1 MKIQWKTLL
10 IQLAI
15 PLAVGGL
22 SGFLIRDSIRT
33 YQTVAKPPLSPP
45 AAVFPI
51 VWTLL
56 YLLMGLSAYFI
67 VTDSS
72 SKKKE
77 ALVLYGAQ
85 LAVNFFWPLIF
96 FCLKFYL
103 TAFFWLLL
111 LLALVLLTA
120 QSFRKICSMSSLLL
134 LPYVFWLLFAAYLN
148 FGVFWLNR

>member
-72 SKKKE
+72 SKKK
-77 ALVLYGAQ
+77 GHS
-85 LAVNFFWPLIF
+85 WPSI
-96 FCLKFYL
+96 
-103 TAFFWLLL
+103 
-111 LLALVLLTA
+111 
-120 QSFRKICSMSSLLL
+120 SSGL
-134 LPYVFWLLFAAYLN
+134 
-148 FGVFWLNR
+148 

>member
-1 MKIQWKTLL
+1 MKIQWKTLF

-22 SGFLIRDSIRT
+22 SGFLIRDSIET

-77 ALVLYGAQ
+77 ALVLYGLQ

-120 QSFRKICSMSSLLL
+120 QSFRKICSLSSLLL